1 MVLSHLLPF
10 HALPFDGKPLAVS
23 HTVSYLPSVNTLQ
36 FLPSSRRSTAAT
48 ILAVGN
54 PTGDLPAAEVEA
66 HYVASLYGQPALLG
80 NQATEEAVRSRVT
93 SRPLLHFATHGK
105 LSAEAPLSS
114 SIRLANGEELTVYE
128 LMGLHLDADLVVLS
142 ACETGRGEVTGGD
155 DIVGLTRGL
164 LAAGTRAALVSLWPV
179 DDVSTSLFMGEFYR
193 RLRAGEDAGDALR
206 IAQNSLRTMDEA
218 KRETALAETLVS
230 ATTSTRAASA
240 VRQFRLDEV
249 SPPIV
254 DYGHP
259 YYWAPFV
266 LIGRGWS

>member
-142 ACETGRGEVTGGD
+142 
-155 DIVGLTRGL
+155 
-164 LAAGTRAALVSLWPV
+164 
-179 DDVSTSLFMGEFYR
+179 STSLFMGEFYR